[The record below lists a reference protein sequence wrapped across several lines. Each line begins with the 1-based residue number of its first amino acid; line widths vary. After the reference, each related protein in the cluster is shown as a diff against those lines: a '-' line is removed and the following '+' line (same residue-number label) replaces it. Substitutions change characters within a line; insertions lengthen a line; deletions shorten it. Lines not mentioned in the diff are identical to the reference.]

1 MITVKDAGMQ
11 NVSYCQITSIK
22 KMSSEVYSFSPNF
35 CKMFIENFFWMV
47 DVEKLRTI
55 ILNMA
60 RVHKLLVE
68 KDNCVK

>member
-1 MITVKDAGMQ
+1 
-11 NVSYCQITSIK
+11 
-22 KMSSEVYSFSPNF
+22 MSSEVYSFSPNF

-60 RVHKLLVE
+60 RVRKLLVE